1 MANGY
6 SDALR
11 GYAFEV
17 HSRDG
22 FRCVYCG
29 IDGSRWPTW
38 LYLSWDHLLP
48 RGHPSRDDERY
59 IVTACRICNEF
70 CNRTLFDVEHKTPE
84 EIVDLK
90 RTAIMAR
97 RAEYEEFWR
106 GQAAGDGVDPLYD
119 QRAIEGMAWVER
131 LMATEPVPLD
141 TGVRSRLPEVPGIY
155 AFSLIGQPTAVV
167 RAGRASGAWG
177 LRQRIYQNHLMG
189 NQSGNL
195 RAQLVRA
202 GRCDSLDEAKQWIR
216 SNCEVRYAIVEDSH
230 DLWWIEHFMLAI
242 VRPEFSD

>member
-1 MANGY
+1 MESGY

-17 HSRDG
+17 HRRDG

-48 RGHPSRDDERY
+48 RGNRLRDDERY

-70 CNRTLFDVEHKTPE
+70 CNRTVFDVEDKTPQ

-97 RAEYEEFWR
+97 RTEHEEFWR
-106 GQAAGDGVDPLYD
+106 GQVAGNEFDRLYD
-119 QRAIEGMAWVER
+119 QRAIEGVAWVER
-131 LMATEPVPLD
+131 LMAAEPLLPD
-141 TGVRSRLPEVPGIY
+141 DVRSRLPEVPGIY
-155 AFSLIGQPTAVV
+155 AFSSIGRPSEVV
-167 RAGRASGAWG
+167 RAWPCERCRGSSTARLPEPSHGKPEWQPPSAARSRPT
-177 LRQRIYQNHLMG
+177 LR
-189 NQSGNL
+189 
-195 RAQLVRA
+195 
-202 GRCDSLDEAKQWIR
+202 
-216 SNCEVRYAIVEDSH
+216 
-230 DLWWIEHFMLAI
+230 LA
-242 VRPEFSD
+242 